1 MILHSLIFLSFEQ
14 INTYDCVN
22 RPVGLVN
29 RPVELQNP
37 DYIPDSAFTANYDH
51 GSFSPH
57 MARFNAG
64 GGTTDI
70 WQAGA
75 VNNWIQ
81 VDLGQIY
88 TVYAIG

>member
-1 MILHSLIFLSFEQ
+1 MILHSFIFLSFEQ

-22 RPVGLVN
+22 RSVG
-29 RPVELQNP
+29 LQNP
-37 DYIPDSAFTANYDH
+37 DYIPDSAFTTNYDH